1 MIEELSNMVR
11 QLSEDEQAKLVKHI
25 KRQYALDFKE
35 GCMLR
40 DDIRDRI
47 FELIRSLFTL
57 EVKESM
63 SFEELGL
70 DAVDITAL
78 ADALLLDFELEEI
91 EFASVMEWQK
101 IQDIVSYIDITLEN

>member
-1 MIEELSNMVR
+1 MVEKINNMLR
-11 QLSEDEQAKLVKHI
+11 QLSEAEQKELFEHI
-25 KRQYALDFKE
+25 KRQYTLDFKE

-63 SFEELGL
+63 TFRELDL
-70 DAVDITAL
+70 DVVSITAL
-78 ADALLLDFELEEI
+78 TDAIIKEFDLEEI
-91 EFASVMEWQK
+91 EFADMMEWQK
-101 IQDIVSYIDITLEN
+101 IQDIVSYVDTSLEN